1 MHRVADRDNDATT
14 VAISRR
20 HHHLPRVHRKVAR
33 YPFPSFPLFTIS
45 LSLSRARARFHRYKT
60 ANARTYTHI
69 YTHTHTRARARVQRA
84 SPLCRVSFS
93 RVPFNSV
100 ASSLLVPCS
109 CSPPPLL
116 FLRPFSFF
124 SFSFFS
130 FSSSSSTSYG
140 SDSGFQHGV
149 LVAANSM
156 RDDGRDSRR
165 TVTADRR
172 SIMDRDRET
181 LIVLSNAIDGQRS
194 NTCPYTR
201 TYIYLFFALDC
212 TRAHIFYLSHR
223 PSFPL
228 VTASQR
234 TVVADG
240 ASYHCPVGD
249 VPTVASSPERRP
261 RPRPRLP
268 RRRRRRRCCR
278 RSGLSGARAA
288 ANNTTSARQ

>member
-33 YPFPSFPLFTIS
+33 YPFPSFPLFTIPLS
-45 LSLSRARARFHRYKT
+45 LSFSRARAFTGIKPRY
-60 ANARTYTHI
+60 ANVAHMHTHI
-69 YTHTHTRARARVQRA
+69 HTHTRGRARVQRA

-93 RVPFNSV
+93 RVPFTSV

-109 CSPPPLL
+109 CPPPPPL
-116 FLRPFSFF
+116 FLRPFS
-124 SFSFFS
+124 SFFS

-140 SDSGFQHGV
+140 NDSGFQHGV
-149 LVAANSM
+149 LAAANSM

-172 SIMDRDRET
+172 SIMDRDRGT
-181 LIVLSNAIDGQRS
+181 LIVLSSAIDGQRN

-261 RPRPRLP
+261 RPRPRPP

-288 ANNTTSARQ
+288 ANNTASARQ